1 MDGNAGNIPEYG
13 VGELGGAI
21 KRTLESAFGRIRVR
35 GELSEVKPYPSGHV
49 YLSLKE
55 EAAKIEAV
63 IWKGTVSRVG
73 LKPENGIEVI
83 ATGRISTYADRSKYQ
98 FVIERLEYAGEGAL
112 LKRIEAL
119 RAKFLAEGLFDPARK
134 RPLPLLPRV
143 VGVVTSEGGA
153 VIHDIRTTLARRFP
167 RHVILWP
174 VLVQG
179 PDAARQVAAAIRGF
193 SALPMGGAVGGP
205 IPRPDVLIVARGG
218 GSVEDLMAFNEEEV
232 VRAAAESAIPLI
244 SAIGHETDTTLLDFA
259 ADRRAPTPTAAA
271 ELAVPSRVEVAA
283 DLAQS
288 GARLAQFTQGALREA
303 RLHLTRAERGLPD
316 LPGLL
321 NGLRQALD
329 DRGARLEGALPAFLS
344 VKRGRLTGAAAALR
358 HPREVIAEGRG
369 RLAVLGQRL
378 TAGLARGQQAR
389 ATAPALARL
398 SIAPVEAR
406 LREARLRLEGL
417 SARLEASSTEA
428 VLARGFARV
437 STLDGKLLTA
447 ASQVKPGQRL
457 RITFADGEAEARA
470 EPTQRSLL

>member
-1 MDGNAGNIPEYG
+1 
-13 VGELGGAI
+13 
-21 KRTLESAFGRIRVR
+21 
-35 GELSEVKPYPSGHV
+35 
-49 YLSLKE
+49 
-55 EAAKIEAV
+55 
-63 IWKGTVSRVG
+63 
-73 LKPENGIEVI
+73 
-83 ATGRISTYADRSKYQ
+83 
-98 FVIERLEYAGEGAL
+98 
-112 LKRIEAL
+112 
-119 RAKFLAEGLFDPARK
+119 
-134 RPLPLLPRV
+134 
-143 VGVVTSEGGA
+143 

-369 RLAVLGQRL
+369 RLAVLG
-378 TAGLARGQQAR
+378 
-389 ATAPALARL
+389 
-398 SIAPVEAR
+398 
-406 LREARLRLEGL
+406 
-417 SARLEASSTEA
+417 SACRP
-428 VLARGFARV
+428 GWH
-437 STLDGKLLTA
+437 A
-447 ASQVKPGQRL
+447 ASRRGRRRRPWRGSPSPRWRPGCARRGCGWTGCRRGSKLPPQR
-457 RITFADGEAEARA
+457 RCWRA
-470 EPTQRSLL
+470 ASRGSRRWTASC